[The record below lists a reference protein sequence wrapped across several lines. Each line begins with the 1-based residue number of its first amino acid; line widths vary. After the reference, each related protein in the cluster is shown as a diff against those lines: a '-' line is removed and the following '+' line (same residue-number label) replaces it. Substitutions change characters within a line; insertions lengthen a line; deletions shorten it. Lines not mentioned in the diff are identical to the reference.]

1 MYKQIV
7 VGTDGSEGAGLAL
20 GTAVDLAR
28 LTGADLHIVYAHKVA
43 NPFQAAAAMESG
55 MAPGALLDTNDAMHA
70 EGERI
75 CDRAVEQARRS
86 GVTAHGHCVG
96 ADPAEALSAVA
107 QDIHADLIVVGNR
120 GMSGARR
127 FVLGSVPNKLSHH
140 CPTSLLIADTSS
152 ARA

>member
-7 VGTDGSEGAGLAL
+7 VGTDGSEGASLAV

-28 LTGADLHIVYAHKVA
+28 LAGADLHIVYAHKVTS
-43 NPFQAAAAMESG
+43 PFQAAAAMESG
-55 MAPGALLDTNDAMHA
+55 MAPSALLDTNDAIHS

-107 QDIHADLIVVGNR
+107 QDVHADLIVVGNR

-152 ARA
+152 GRS

>member
-7 VGTDGSEGAGLAL
+7 VGTDGSEGASLAL
-20 GTAVDLAR
+20 GKAVDLAR
-28 LTGADLHIVYAHKVA
+28 LTGADLHIVYAHKIA
-43 NPFQAAAAMESG
+43 NPFQVAAAVEAG
-55 MAPGALLDTNDAMHA
+55 MAPGAMLDTNDAVHA
-70 EGERI
+70 EGQRI
-75 CDRAVEQARRS
+75 CDRAVEQARRA
-86 GVTAHGHCVG
+86 GVTAEGHCVG

-107 QDIHADLIVVGNR
+107 QDVHADLIVVGNR

-152 ARA
+152 ARS